1 MAIDRAALHKTRTRY
16 QRRVIERLIYHY
28 EAACSPLSDDDRPL
42 SVFPDG
48 SSLPIYARSE
58 AQRGRTLFDND
69 RVGITTTFRAVYNV
83 SFFGPEYVNVF
94 YQRILSTYSIAGYTC
109 SLYENVWI
117 VLKHLLDKDYF

>member
-58 AQRGRTLFDND
+58 AQRGRTLFDISRGIQRELFSS
-69 RVGITTTFRAVYNV
+69 RVR
-83 SFFGPEYVNVF
+83 
-94 YQRILSTYSIAGYTC
+94 QRILSMYSIDVFYSRIHASALREC
-109 SLYENVWI
+109 
-117 VLKHLLDKDYF
+117 LDRSKT